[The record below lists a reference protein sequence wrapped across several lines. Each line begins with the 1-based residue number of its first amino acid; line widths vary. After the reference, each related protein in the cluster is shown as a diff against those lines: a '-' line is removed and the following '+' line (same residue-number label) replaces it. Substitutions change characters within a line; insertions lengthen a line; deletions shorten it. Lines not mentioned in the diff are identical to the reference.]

1 MLTREQ
7 IIEAMF
13 QVLSEKMSHNK
24 LETFQS
30 DARFLEDLALDSSL
44 VLQMLMFLE
53 LDHGLGIPED
63 ALMNKDFETV
73 RSVAQLMYET
83 QNLPK

>member
-24 LETFQS
+24 LDAFQS